1 MYEFEYITD
10 NGGTSY
16 IDEKSY
22 SIQKGGIILAKPGQI
37 RHTDLPYKCL
47 YIHIVTDDETLHSQ
61 LDSVPNF
68 YLPPNT
74 NEFESAFR
82 AFLYEKKFP
91 KKQNEIDLTIK
102 FLEILSLFIKI
113 PLAMENNF
121 LNPNRNTEIIH
132 KAISFID
139 KNYTQKITL
148 DDIAA
153 YVHLSKIYGGVSFFL

>member
-1 MYEFEYITD
+1 M
-10 NGGTSY
+10 
-16 IDEKSY
+16 
-22 SIQKGGIILAKPGQI
+22 AKPGQI

-61 LDSVPNF
+61 LDSVSEF
-68 YLPPNT
+68 YSFCRPNT

-132 KAISFID
+132 KAISFI
-139 KNYTQKITL
+139 
-148 DDIAA
+148 
-153 YVHLSKIYGGVSFFL
+153 